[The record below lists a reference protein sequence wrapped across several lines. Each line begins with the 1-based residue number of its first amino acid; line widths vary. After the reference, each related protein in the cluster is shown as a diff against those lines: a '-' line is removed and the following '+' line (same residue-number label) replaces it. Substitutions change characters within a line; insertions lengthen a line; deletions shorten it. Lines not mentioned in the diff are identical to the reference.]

1 MTQEITLFKNL
12 GLATP
17 TSVTFS
23 HNLNALVG
31 AGYTSM
37 AGNTYFNALRMAEGL
52 LIKEDIGEGYA
63 HTFLNGLHIYDIRTK
78 TLICEKTFHCKLY
91 SRIISKQCAVT
102 MLTNMIE
109 QTAAKDHKLLNRI
122 EVQKTVSE
130 IVNRAFFGNQIYE
143 IQRTLKQLN
152 A

>member
-1 MTQEITLFKNL
+1 MTQEITLFQNL

-17 TSVTFS
+17 ASVTFS

-37 AGNTYFNALRMAEGL
+37 AGNTYFNALRMADGL

-63 HTFLNGLHIYDIRTK
+63 HTFLNGLHIYDIHTK
-78 TLICEKTFHCKLY
+78 ALICEKLFHCKLY
-91 SRIISKQCAVT
+91 SRATAKQSAVK
-102 MLTNMIE
+102 MLINILE
-109 QTAAKDHKLLNRI
+109 QAAAKDNVLLNRI

-130 IVNRAFFGNQIYE
+130 IVNRAFFGNQIHE
-143 IQRTLKQLN
+143 IQKTLKQLH